1 MNLIIYN
8 KFIQTYDE
16 KFYRKDKIE
25 NDELFLGS
33 RMEQELNFSSFN
45 KIKRVTNEEL
55 AAMWT
60 RYFENKDD
68 RNLRDQLILQYIYL
82 TRYVVGRVKVAL
94 PPTFTYEDIS
104 SYGIEGLIDAVEK
117 FTPKMGARF
126 ETYALVRIR
135 GNIIDKVRSQD
146 FLPRSVRRKIRDV
159 KEAQDILKSQYGR
172 AATNSEIAQYLGIE
186 KEKVE
191 QLLADDTTITS
202 IYDKKGAA
210 DGDIEIIDTIEDSQ
224 TLAPHEEVEEKDIK
238 KGLEIALKRL
248 PERERTIMV
257 LYYHENMTLKE
268 IGDAI
273 NVSESRVSQ
282 LHAQA
287 IMKLKNLLS
296 ENRTERLKKSII

>member
-1 MNLIIYN
+1 
-8 KFIQTYDE
+8 
-16 KFYRKDKIE
+16 
-25 NDELFLGS
+25 
-33 RMEQELNFSSFN
+33 MEQGLDFSSYN
-45 KIKRVTNEEL
+45 KIKRASNEEL
-55 AAMWT
+55 ADLWS
-60 RYFENKDD
+60 RYFEDHDNKS
-68 RNLRDQLILQYIYL
+68 LRDQLILQYIYL

-94 PPTFTYEDIS
+94 PPSFSYEDIS
-104 SYGIEGLIDAVEK
+104 SYGVEGLIDAVEK
-117 FTPKMGARF
+117 YSPKMGARF

-159 KEAQDILKSQYGR
+159 KEAQEELRRQFGR
-172 AATNSEIAQYLGIE
+172 SATNSEIANYLGIE

-210 DGDIEIIDTIEDSQ
+210 DGDIEIIDTIEDSN
-224 TLAPHEEVEEKDIK
+224 TLAPHEQLEEKNVK
-238 KGLEIALKRL
+238 TELEGALKRL

-268 IGDAI
+268 IGEAI
-273 NVSESRVSQ
+273 NISESRVSQ

-296 ENRTERLKKSII
+296 ENRTERLKRSII